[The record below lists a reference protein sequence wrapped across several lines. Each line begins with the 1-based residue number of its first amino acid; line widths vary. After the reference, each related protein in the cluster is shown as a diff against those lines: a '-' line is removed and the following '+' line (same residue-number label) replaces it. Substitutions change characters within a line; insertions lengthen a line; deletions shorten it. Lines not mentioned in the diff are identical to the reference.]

1 MSRPMTEEEYNKRL
15 FNRVKRWVMGEADP
29 YLGRVEIKEQK
40 ENTLSPE
47 VLEQHKKDRELTLK
61 EVHDT
66 EKNKIYRKF
75 FRFYRIAAVLCCV
88 ALIAMLL
95 VAVSYL
101 PPVGNADNP
110 AHNEVVAKYIEDGMQ
125 DTGAVNIVT
134 GMILDYRAFDTF
146 GESNVLFIATCTVL
160 ILLRNDKKNEK
171 KKAEWEAQKD
181 SLYEPGADSILQKI
195 TFLLFPIIVIF
206 GIYVVLNGH
215 LSPGGGFSGGAIIGA
230 GLILYVN
237 AFGFEK
243 TQKFFTE
250 KTYKW
255 ISFCALSFYC
265 LAKSYSFYTG
275 AHHLESGIP
284 LGTAGDI
291 ISSGLI
297 LPLNICVGMVVACTM
312 YAFYAL
318 FRKGGF

>member
-181 SLYEPGADSILQKI
+181 SLYEPGADSIDRKS
-195 TFLLFPIIVIF
+195 
-206 GIYVVLNGH
+206 VV
-215 LSPGGGFSGGAIIGA
+215 
-230 GLILYVN
+230 
-237 AFGFEK
+237 
-243 TQKFFTE
+243 
-250 KTYKW
+250 
-255 ISFCALSFYC
+255 
-265 LAKSYSFYTG
+265 
-275 AHHLESGIP
+275 
-284 LGTAGDI
+284 
-291 ISSGLI
+291 
-297 LPLNICVGMVVACTM
+297 
-312 YAFYAL
+312 
-318 FRKGGF
+318 